1 MDVFTFFKGKAT
13 RNADRQNSGLLDS
26 QIFLGL
32 LGLLPFKITATS
44 VLTDRKQ

>member
-1 MDVFTFFKGKAT
+1 MDVFTFFKGNAT

-32 LGLLPFKITATS
+32 LPFKITATS